1 MKDYVSGVDTW
12 CLWLYALDYSKFH
25 LLIILYLRILSR
37 MLLIKHICLKFNSVV
52 TINVESLDYILC
64 FLNTNTQWSKLLLKK
79 KRKRENHLQR
89 NGEAQAGFQFNQL
102 LRGESAISVVAV
114 DLLEKSLH
122 DCRHLRVTFHLG
134 CNNLV
139 FCTIL
144 QRNLCGA
151 TMSLSNKKV
160 FLMSL
165 SSFFILLLS
174 PALVLISPSLSS
186 ILFLDWRL
194 PITLFGFHVEK
205 CSQVRM
211 LILSAGVVV
220 INLITSLHLQ
230 KKLTA

>member
-1 MKDYVSGVDTW
+1 
-12 CLWLYALDYSKFH
+12 
-25 LLIILYLRILSR
+25 

-102 LRGESAISVVAV
+102 LRGESSISVVAV
-114 DLLEKSLH
+114 DLLEKALH

-194 PITLFGFHVEK
+194 PITLFGFQKCEK
-205 CSQVRM
+205 CWQVRVLAECWYWVM
-211 LILSAGVVV
+211 SAGVVV
-220 INLITSLHLQ
+220 INLITSHTSRKNGRHRYNFSGWKYTGRWFEGAWLSPKTDLR
-230 KKLTA
+230 